1 MFACVV
7 VGEVVLLSPSNRQIL
22 KCSPISPSIPPII
35 PLTKCKRVQNGGVWV
50 AKAMKCSKSTLCKVS
65 MLCKSRL
72 SSTTP
77 IYLLLLQ
84 IGSTVYSIEVK
95 MVTRAEGHGGTPDP
109 IELTSPGWFSF
120 QLSSAQ
126 TGVSSRW
133 TKCKLISTQH
143 TIGGRAGMTTIY
155 N

>member
-1 MFACVV
+1 MFVCVA
-7 VGEVVLLSPSNRQIL
+7 VGEVVLHSPFKWQIL
-22 KCSPISPSIPPII
+22 KCSPICPSFPPII
-35 PLTKCKRVQNGGVWV
+35 PLTKCKRVQNGGVRD
-50 AKAMKCSKSTLCKVS
+50 AKAMKCSESTLCKVS
-65 MLCKSRL
+65 VLCTSRL

-77 IYLLLLQ
+77 IYLLLSQ

-109 IELTSPGWFSF
+109 IELTSPGWLSF

-143 TIGGRAGMTTIY
+143 TVRGRAGMTAIY